1 MSSNGGPKSNLIE
14 IGALWYST
22 KTPGVMT
29 GKLGNARLVLLPNDR
44 KEGAQ
49 PDCRI
54 FVAPF
59 KSRTSSSLARS
70 GLSSRTTCRGESHH
84 EPGTGILEEESQFET
99 RCDYT

>member
-1 MSSNGGPKSNLIE
+1 MSNEKNTLVE

-29 GKLGNARLVLLPNDR
+29 GKLGNARLVLLPNNN

-54 FVAPF
+54 FVAPYE
-59 KSRTSSSLARS
+59 KKYNQQQGQPQQNRAQGSDNL
-70 GLSSRTTCRGESHH
+70 
-84 EPGTGILEEESQFET
+84 PW
-99 RCDYT
+99 

>member
-59 KSRTSSSLARS
+59 EKQDQQQSR
-70 GLSSRTTCRGESHH
+70 
-84 EPGTGILEEESQFET
+84 PQQPKQQQ
-99 RCDYT
+99 DDVPW

>member
-1 MSSNGGPKSNLIE
+1 MSNEKNTLIE

-29 GKLGNARLVLLPNDR
+29 GKLGNARLVLLPNNN

-54 FVAPF
+54 FVAPYE
-59 KSRTSSSLARS
+59 KRD
-70 GLSSRTTCRGESHH
+70 GQQQGQ
-84 EPGTGILEEESQFET
+84 PQVNQSQGS
-99 RCDYT
+99 DNLPW

>member
-1 MSSNGGPKSNLIE
+1 MANDNKQSSLIE

-59 KSRTSSSLARS
+59 EKRDQPQQQPQQQ
-70 GLSSRTTCRGESHH
+70 RGGGEDL
-84 EPGTGILEEESQFET
+84 PW
-99 RCDYT
+99 

>member
-1 MSSNGGPKSNLIE
+1 MSNEKNTLVE

-29 GKLGNARLVLLPNDR
+29 GKLGNARLVLLPNNN

-54 FVAPF
+54 FVAPY
-59 KSRTSSSLARS
+59 KKKD
-70 GLSSRTTCRGESHH
+70 
-84 EPGTGILEEESQFET
+84 SQQQGQPQQN
-99 RCDYT
+99 RAQGSDNLPW

>member
-1 MSSNGGPKSNLIE
+1 MSNEKNTLIE

-29 GKLGNARLVLLPNDR
+29 GKLGNARLVLLPNNK

-54 FVAPF
+54 FVAPYE
-59 KSRTSSSLARS
+59 KKD
-70 GLSSRTTCRGESHH
+70 
-84 EPGTGILEEESQFET
+84 SQQQGQPQMNQSQGS
-99 RCDYT
+99 DNLPW

>member
-1 MSSNGGPKSNLIE
+1 MSTDSKQKSQLVE
-14 IGALWYST
+14 IGALRYST

-59 KSRTSSSLARS
+59 EKRDQPQQ
-70 GLSSRTTCRGESHH
+70 GQPQKRGGGEDL
-84 EPGTGILEEESQFET
+84 PW
-99 RCDYT
+99 

>member
-1 MSSNGGPKSNLIE
+1 MSTDSKQKSQLVE

-59 KSRTSSSLARS
+59 EKRDQPQQ
-70 GLSSRTTCRGESHH
+70 GQPQKRGGGEDL
-84 EPGTGILEEESQFET
+84 PW
-99 RCDYT
+99 

>member
-1 MSSNGGPKSNLIE
+1 MSNEKNTLVE

-29 GKLGNARLVLLPNDR
+29 GKLGNARLVLLPNNN

-54 FVAPF
+54 FVAPYE
-59 KSRTSSSLARS
+59 KKDSQQQRQPQTNQ
-70 GLSSRTTCRGESHH
+70 SHGSDNL
-84 EPGTGILEEESQFET
+84 PW
-99 RCDYT
+99 

>member
-1 MSSNGGPKSNLIE
+1 MSSNSGPKSNLVE

-44 KEGAQ
+44 KEGSQ

-59 KSRTSSSLARS
+59 EKQDQQKPRPQRTLDWRQDEQKP
-70 GLSSRTTCRGESHH
+70 RQQQPRQQQDDV
-84 EPGTGILEEESQFET
+84 PW
-99 RCDYT
+99 

>member
-1 MSSNGGPKSNLIE
+1 MSNEKNTLVE

-29 GKLGNARLVLLPNDR
+29 GKLGNARLVLLPNNN

-54 FVAPF
+54 FVAPYE
-59 KSRTSSSLARS
+59 KKD
-70 GLSSRTTCRGESHH
+70 
-84 EPGTGILEEESQFET
+84 SQQQ
-99 RCDYT
+99 RQPQANQSQGSDNLPW

>member
-1 MSSNGGPKSNLIE
+1 VQDMSNEKNTLVE

-29 GKLGNARLVLLPNDR
+29 GKLGNARLVLLPNNN

-54 FVAPF
+54 FVAPYE
-59 KSRTSSSLARS
+59 KKD
-70 GLSSRTTCRGESHH
+70 
-84 EPGTGILEEESQFET
+84 SQQQRQPQT
-99 RCDYT
+99 NQSQGSDNLPW

>member
-1 MSSNGGPKSNLIE
+1 MSNEKNTLIE

-29 GKLGNARLVLLPNDR
+29 GKLGNARLVLLPNNN

-54 FVAPF
+54 FVAPYE
-59 KSRTSSSLARS
+59 KKD
-70 GLSSRTTCRGESHH
+70 
-84 EPGTGILEEESQFET
+84 SQQQQQGQPQVNQSQGS
-99 RCDYT
+99 DNLPW

>member
-1 MSSNGGPKSNLIE
+1 MSSNSGPKSNLIE

-29 GKLGNARLVLLPNDR
+29 GKLGNARLVLLPNNN
-44 KEGAQ
+44 KEGSQ

-59 KSRTSSSLARS
+59 EKQDQQKPRS
-70 GLSSRTTCRGESHH
+70 QQPRQQQQDDV
-84 EPGTGILEEESQFET
+84 PW
-99 RCDYT
+99 

>member
-1 MSSNGGPKSNLIE
+1 MSNEKNTLVE

-29 GKLGNARLVLLPNDR
+29 GKLGNARLVLLPNNN

-54 FVAPF
+54 FVAPYE
-59 KSRTSSSLARS
+59 KKD
-70 GLSSRTTCRGESHH
+70 
-84 EPGTGILEEESQFET
+84 SQQQRQPQT
-99 RCDYT
+99 NQSQGSDNLPW

>member
-1 MSSNGGPKSNLIE
+1 MSNEKNTLIE

-29 GKLGNARLVLLPNDR
+29 GKLGNARLVLLPNNN

-54 FVAPF
+54 FVAPYE
-59 KSRTSSSLARS
+59 KRH
-70 GLSSRTTCRGESHH
+70 GQQQGQ
-84 EPGTGILEEESQFET
+84 PQVNQSQGS
-99 RCDYT
+99 DNLPW

>member
-1 MSSNGGPKSNLIE
+1 MSNEKNTLVE

-29 GKLGNARLVLLPNDR
+29 GKLGNARLVLLPNNN

-54 FVAPF
+54 FVAPYE
-59 KSRTSSSLARS
+59 KKD
-70 GLSSRTTCRGESHH
+70 
-84 EPGTGILEEESQFET
+84 SQQQ
-99 RCDYT
+99 RQPQMNQSQGSDNLPW

>member
-1 MSSNGGPKSNLIE
+1 MSSNSGPKSNLIE

-29 GKLGNARLVLLPNDR
+29 GKLGNARLVLLPNNN

-59 KSRTSSSLARS
+59 EKQDQQQPRPQQPRQQQQDDV
-70 GLSSRTTCRGESHH
+70 
-84 EPGTGILEEESQFET
+84 PW
-99 RCDYT
+99 

>member
-1 MSSNGGPKSNLIE
+1 MSTDGKQKSQLVE

-59 KSRTSSSLARS
+59 EKRDQPQQQQPQQQ
-70 GLSSRTTCRGESHH
+70 RGGGEDL
-84 EPGTGILEEESQFET
+84 PW
-99 RCDYT
+99 